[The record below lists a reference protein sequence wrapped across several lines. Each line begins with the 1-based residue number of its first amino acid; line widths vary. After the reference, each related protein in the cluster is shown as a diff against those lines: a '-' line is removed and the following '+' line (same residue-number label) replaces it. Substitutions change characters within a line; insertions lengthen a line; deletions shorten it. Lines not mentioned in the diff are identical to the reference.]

1 MLRREDA
8 EGWLLGVLSQGI
20 VEDGLVNQEGKRE
33 EGGIWVEGMSL
44 AWDILNLKCNLK

>member
-8 EGWLLGVLSQGI
+8 EGWLLGILSQGL

-33 EGGIWVEGMSL
+33 GGGVWVEDRSL
-44 AWDILNLKCNLK
+44 AWDRLNLKCNLK